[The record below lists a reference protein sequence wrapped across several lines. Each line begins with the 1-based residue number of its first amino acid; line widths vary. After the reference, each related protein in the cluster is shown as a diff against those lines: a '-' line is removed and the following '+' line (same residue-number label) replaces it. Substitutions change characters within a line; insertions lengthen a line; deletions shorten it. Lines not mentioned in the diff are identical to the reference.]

1 MSKKIFLT
9 AVVLCVALAV
19 VVESVSAQNKRIGTA
34 AAPELLIP
42 VGGRDLAM
50 GGASIATT
58 TGLEA
63 IHWNPAGLGRMKHSA
78 EGMFSNM
85 TYIADIAV
93 NYGAVGASFG
103 DFGVV
108 ALSVKAL
115 NFGDIPL
122 TTEDDPENTAGRF
135 FSPTFVTVGMSY
147 SRALTDAISAG
158 ITAKIISEQI
168 DRVSS
173 SGFALDFGVQY
184 HGLVGVP
191 GLNLGVTVKN
201 IGPQMKYDGSGL
213 YRSARP
219 TEGQR
224 PEQRFKSEA
233 ASFELPSVVEIGLGY
248 SGSVGDNMMW
258 NVNGSFTNNN
268 LYLDEYRVGGELG
281 ITMESLR
288 IFGRA
293 GLGMVPQAQEKE
305 NIFGATFGF
314 GFGYLAGGVD
324 ITLDYA
330 YRQVEFFDAN
340 QVISIKLGF

>member
-1 MSKKIFLT
+1 M
-9 AVVLCVALAV
+9 A
-19 VVESVSAQNKRIGTA
+19 
-34 AAPELLIP
+34 
-42 VGGRDLAM
+42 
-50 GGASIATT
+50 
-58 TGLEA
+58 
-63 IHWNPAGLGRMKHSA
+63 HSA

-103 DFGVV
+103 DFGVI
-108 ALSVKAL
+108 ALSVKSL

-122 TTEDDPENTAGRF
+122 TTEDDPENTSGRF

-147 SRALTDAISAG
+147 SRALTDAVSAG

-168 DRVSS
+168 DRVNS

-184 HGLVGVP
+184 RGLVGIS
-191 GLNLGVTVKN
+191 GLNLGVAVKN

-233 ASFELPSVVEIGLGY
+233 ASFELPSIVEIGLGY
-248 SGSVGDNMMW
+248 SGTMADNMLW
-258 NVNGSFTNNN
+258 NLTGSFTNNN
-268 LYLDEYRVGGELG
+268 LYLDEYRLGGEVG

-293 GLGMVPQAQEKE
+293 GLSMVPQAEEKE
-305 NIFGATFGF
+305 NIFGSTFGF
-314 GFGYLAGGVD
+314 GFGYMAAGLD

-340 QVISIKLGF
+340 QVVSVKLGF